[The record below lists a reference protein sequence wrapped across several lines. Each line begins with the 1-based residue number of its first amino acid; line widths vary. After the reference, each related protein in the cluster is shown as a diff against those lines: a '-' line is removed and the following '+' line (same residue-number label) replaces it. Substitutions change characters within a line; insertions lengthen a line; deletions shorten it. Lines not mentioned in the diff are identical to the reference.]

1 MELTA
6 AELVSSVRKDQHGE
20 ERYCNCFLCPLAWT
34 WCWLERML
42 DAFSWYVRLDISSW
56 SSFFLL
62 LFLSL
67 SPFFL
72 SPHFLRQH
80 PAHNRP
86 INKWCAM
93 YIYTIE
99 VSEQTKRQTNSKR
112 EIRVIQKY
120 IMWVAMI
127 IYRESIVVA
136 KNWERAEDLARKDR
150 QFDFFKSLGV
160 SCHFVR

>member
-6 AELVSSVRKDQHGE
+6 AELVSSVRKDQHDE

-42 DAFSWYVRLDISSW
+42 DAVSWYVRLDISSW
-56 SSFFLL
+56 SLSFL
-62 LFLSL
+62 LFLPL
-67 SPFFL
+67 FFL

-86 INKWCAM
+86 ITKSCAM

-99 VSEQTKRQTNSKR
+99 VSEQIKRKTNSER
-112 EIRVIQKY
+112 ERRVVQKY

-127 IYRESIVVA
+127 IYLGSIFFDV
-136 KNWERAEDLARKDR
+136 NWERAKDLARKDR
-150 QFDFFKSLGV
+150 QLDFSKSLGV
-160 SCHFVR
+160 CCHFVR